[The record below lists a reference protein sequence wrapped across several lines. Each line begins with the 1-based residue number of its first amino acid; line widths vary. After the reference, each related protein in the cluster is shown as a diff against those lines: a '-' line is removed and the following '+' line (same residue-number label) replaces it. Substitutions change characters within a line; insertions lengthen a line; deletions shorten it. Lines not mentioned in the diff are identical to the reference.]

1 MPTTRGMD
9 KEDVIHVH
17 SGILL
22 SHKNNKNNAIS
33 INIDESRDYTKGS
46 QRKTDII

>member
-1 MPTTRGMD
+1 M
-9 KEDVIHVH
+9 IHVH

-33 INIDESRDYTKGS
+33 INIDESRDYHTKGS
-46 QRKTDII
+46 QRKTDIIWYHLYVES